1 MKRAAGL
8 TFAITLD
15 RTSVSDAAELTR
27 NMNGAGLSPWV
38 GIAPD
43 GTISTIWRT
52 IEIGQRSIIPQP
64 QILPQDFAADWDKV
78 RIVPAPI
85 IERIYRNPVSCDA
98 MAIPGST
105 AWADYYNRLRAFGAQ
120 VRRALLENAAR
131 DGDLPVDELHKQ
143 LSIIV
148 HIDAFAAAARDLDI
162 AVIKQGD
169 AAQMLIMH
177 K

>member
-1 MKRAAGL
+1 
-8 TFAITLD
+8 
-15 RTSVSDAAELTR
+15 
-27 NMNGAGLSPWV
+27 V
-38 GIAPD
+38 G
-43 GTISTIWRT
+43 
-52 IEIGQRSIIPQP
+52 
-64 QILPQDFAADWDKV
+64 
-78 RIVPAPI
+78 
-85 IERIYRNPVSCDA
+85 
-98 MAIPGST
+98 
-105 AWADYYNRLRAFGAQ
+105 DYYNRLRAFGAQ